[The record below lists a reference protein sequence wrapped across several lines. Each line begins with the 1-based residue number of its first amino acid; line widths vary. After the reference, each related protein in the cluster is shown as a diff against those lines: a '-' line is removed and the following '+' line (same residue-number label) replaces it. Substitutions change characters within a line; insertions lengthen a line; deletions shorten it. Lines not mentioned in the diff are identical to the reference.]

1 MGDLRKLLED
11 QFLSMLAYVAER
23 NARRTGSDKRR
34 ELRLL
39 KQTGESSVVRRSRSV
54 QHSLSSMMNGRV
66 GDHSYRCDEEI
77 EYEA

>member
-39 KQTGESSVVRRSRSV
+39 KLTGRIVLV
-54 QHSLSSMMNGRV
+54 Q
-66 GDHSYRCDEEI
+66 C
-77 EYEA
+77 